1 MAVSKR
7 NKLLYGLGFSSQGIK
22 DGLFQ
27 LFLFFY
33 FSQILGLEPI
43 YAGSASV
50 IALIFDAISDPL
62 VGTLS
67 DRWKGGKWGRRHPF
81 MLLSA
86 LPLGLFIYI
95 LFTPPAGLD
104 QLGLFAWLTFFSVMV
119 RFSLTFF
126 IVPGMSLGAELSSDY
141 NERTTITSYRV
152 MFSAFLSP
160 FIILLGLILFFT
172 PTAENSNG
180 LFNEAA
186 YSKFALL
193 CGSLSALVILI
204 STYGTKNVIPTLP
217 QNKGD
222 QSKFNFNEYI
232 KTIGDAISMK
242 SYTTL
247 VSYLMI
253 IYIGLGVGT
262 VFTPYFS
269 TFFFEL
275 SEKELGAL
283 PIAAA
288 LGGVLSFIVGPIMGR
303 NLDKKK
309 AVIISTYIFGIFFSL
324 PFTLRLLNIFPEN
337 GDPLLLPIYFFTLAV
352 AYSFLWV
359 SISLSNSMMADVVDE
374 HELMTKTRSEGFFF
388 STMSFAYKCTVG
400 GGYFIAGILLD
411 IIQLP
416 GQDIPIEQIEPNT
429 ILGLGYIGG
438 PILLVFYLSGILFI
452 RKYPITKTSYNAI
465 RSKLDD
471 EN

>member
-43 YAGSASV
+43 YAGFASV
-50 IALIFDAISDPL
+50 IALFFDAISDPL

-86 LPLGLFIYI
+86 LPLGIFIYI

-104 QLGLFAWLTFFSVMV
+104 QQGLFAWLTFFSVMV

-160 FIILLGLILFFT
+160 FIILLGLIVFFT

-186 YSKFALL
+186 
-193 CGSLSALVILI
+193 
-204 STYGTKNVIPTLP
+204 
-217 QNKGD
+217 
-222 QSKFNFNEYI
+222 
-232 KTIGDAISMK
+232 
-242 SYTTL
+242 
-247 VSYLMI
+247 
-253 IYIGLGVGT
+253 
-262 VFTPYFS
+262 
-269 TFFFEL
+269 
-275 SEKELGAL
+275 
-283 PIAAA
+283 
-288 LGGVLSFIVGPIMGR
+288 
-303 NLDKKK
+303 
-309 AVIISTYIFGIFFSL
+309 
-324 PFTLRLLNIFPEN
+324 
-337 GDPLLLPIYFFTLAV
+337 
-352 AYSFLWV
+352 
-359 SISLSNSMMADVVDE
+359 
-374 HELMTKTRSEGFFF
+374 
-388 STMSFAYKCTVG
+388 
-400 GGYFIAGILLD
+400 
-411 IIQLP
+411 
-416 GQDIPIEQIEPNT
+416 
-429 ILGLGYIGG
+429 
-438 PILLVFYLSGILFI
+438 
-452 RKYPITKTSYNAI
+452 
-465 RSKLDD
+465 
-471 EN
+471 